1 MRLLR
6 WLVVT
11 ELRGWRSLFFLLT
24 RRVPGRGPGVVT
36 FGYAKELGP
45 IIGAF
50 IFGSAL
56 ELVVVHLL
64 LPWETIR
71 LIADILSLWGLL
83 WMVGYLAN
91 VLVYPHLLGPDALRV
106 RFGPAVDLR
115 IPWDAV
121 AEVKARRRSATEE
134 DGVRTVPVL
143 NRTKVDVKLHDATEV
158 RLFVDDTKGFVA
170 ACGQFIA
177 QHASN

>member
-11 ELRGWRSLFFLLT
+11 EINGWRSLFYLVT
-24 RRVPGRGPGVVT
+24 RRVRGRRPGDLT
-36 FGYAKELGP
+36 FGYAKEQGP
-45 IIGAF
+45 VIGAF

-83 WMVGYLAN
+83 WMVGYLAS
-91 VLVYPHLLGPDALRV
+91 VIVHPHLVGP
-106 RFGPAVDLR
+106 
-115 IPWDAV
+115 
-121 AEVKARRRSATEE
+121 
-134 DGVRTVPVL
+134 DGVRVRYGATTDIPIAWSDVASVRVRRGGADGVAVM
-143 NRTKVDVKLHDATEV
+143 NRTNVEVALKQAENV
-158 RLFVDDTKGFVA
+158 RLFADDKKGFVV
-170 ACGQFIA
+170 ACEQFIA
-177 QHASN
+177 ARAAG